1 MNTTKYPVVNYLL
14 QEAHDNDYSNV
25 ILTTENQYYKKDGGW
40 QSLQVDEALMSS
52 LSNELLD
59 IYKIEKNKYGG
70 RKKAYDFSYELPTT
84 PSKRFRGNISQDMNK
99 ISAVFRPIQSAIPS
113 LADMYMPSSLYE
125 IMKKKRGLIIVS
137 GPTDS
142 GKSTLLAALLDY
154 VNCNASRHIITI
166 EDPIEYIFQSGESII
181 NQYEI
186 GDTLETFSDGL
197 LAALRQA
204 PDIIMVGE
212 LRDRKSI
219 ETALRAAETGH
230 LVLSTI
236 HAGTIPEVADR
247 LKQYFPGDMQ
257 QQIQQQFANCFQAVI
272 VQQLLPAKSG
282 GRVAAQEIMLRDH
295 ATVNMIRTGRY
306 MLETTLRATDGMQ
319 TMEDALEELRA
330 AGLI

>member
-1 MNTTKYPVVNYLL
+1 MNTTKYPVLNYLL
-14 QEAHDNDYSNV
+14 QEAHEKDYSNI

-40 QSLQVDEALMSS
+40 QSLQVDEALMLS

-59 IYKIEKNKYGG
+59 IYEIEKNKYGG

-99 ISAVFRPIQSAIPS
+99 ISAVFRPIQSVIPS

-125 IMKKKRGLIIVS
+125 IMKKKRGLVIVS

-154 VNCNASRHIITI
+154 VNCNASKHIITI
-166 EDPIEYIFQSGESII
+166 EDPIEYIFQSGKSII

-204 PDIIMVGE
+204 PDIIMVGAACIS
-212 LRDRKSI
+212 LHRRKSVLKPYQFRSASCVGQRKKQ
-219 ETALRAAETGH
+219 TASARGCFRCALTAKTRSCCRMASNT
-230 LVLSTI
+230 
-236 HAGTIPEVADR
+236 
-247 LKQYFPGDMQ
+247 MQ
-257 QQIQQQFANCFQAVI
+257 
-272 VQQLLPAKSG
+272 
-282 GRVAAQEIMLRDH
+282 H
-295 ATVNMIRTGRY
+295 
-306 MLETTLRATDGMQ
+306 
-319 TMEDALEELRA
+319 
-330 AGLI
+330 